1 MRSSLSDFL
10 TTIDG
15 HRREVPLG
23 ELSRL
28 LVDVDV
34 DLSRLGPY
42 LRFHPERYQRNLLCG
57 GDAYHALLLCWR
69 AGQRSPI
76 HDHRGSNCA
85 FRVLRGVA
93 TESTFERTS
102 TGLVYPVE
110 SRRLT
115 PGRVCAS
122 SDSDIHQ
129 VSNLEPSED
138 LVTLHVYSPP
148 LLVMGQ
154 YTLMTGVVSDFI
166 DPVFEFSSG
175 SGI

>member
-1 MRSSLSDFL
+1 MTLRELLAELDTQVDAVSLSDL
-10 TTIDG
+10 T
-15 HRREVPLG
+15 
-23 ELSRL
+23 SRL
-28 LVDVDV
+28 D
-34 DLSRLGPY
+34 RLE
-42 LRFHPERYQRNLLCG
+42 LALDEVKDFVRFSDERYQRNLLHSG
-57 GDAYHALLLCWR
+57 PGYHALLLCWKN
-69 AGQRSPI
+69 GQRSPI